1 MWWMWSIELIALL
14 NHASFEFWDLLSH
27 STSFNRV
34 LCWFACI
41 QSKRRRTPIPAWK
54 LLIAASWRLDGLEK
68 GQDWLLEFHRTSW
81 TTAGE
86 CSSTEKYNH
95 IYIYIH
101 IHIYI
106 YIWLYGYMVIWL
118 YGYMVIWFIALWCY
132 IVMLEVTFVD
142 AIRGSQPT
150 EVTSPLWNTP
160 MSRYASPAGPF
171 GGFLKWRY
179 PVPPNGWFTMGNPIR
194 IDDLWVLWVPPFQET
209 SI

>member
-1 MWWMWSIELIALL
+1 MDVINRAHSSLKPCFLWILRLAVAFHIIQPGPVLICMHTIEEAENPHTSLETVDCSVMTTWWFGKRARLAPRISPNIV
-14 NHASFEFWDLLSH
+14 NHCRGVQFHWE
-27 STSFNRV
+27 V
-34 LCWFACI
+34 
-41 QSKRRRTPIPAWK
+41 QS
-54 LLIAASWRLDGLEK
+54 
-68 GQDWLLEFHRTSW
+68 
-81 TTAGE
+81 
-86 CSSTEKYNH
+86 
-95 IYIYIH
+95 YIYIH